1 MAGVALRLASALA
14 ICALTALAPSL
25 VFGEGPAPRGRIFR
39 AEPLDGRGL
48 RVFATFLTGTDA
60 PVLVEDVLDAQVFRL
75 SMGGA
80 RDTLEHFSEGA
91 PMLGRASV
99 LQPLADT
106 GVPVDVV
113 LIVSGNRDRDRTD
126 ALNGSIR
133 KAALLMLQR
142 LPKSARVNLVWV
154 TDMLSIYV
162 DHPDK
167 EGELSDYWQY
177 RGWCREQDARYYES
191 LADEGAAAA
200 EHPCGLL
207 ADRSGIGAAL
217 DAGSATTAFD
227 GFYPPL
233 YGLPWALCTPE
244 RTEPHL
250 LETRRDEPRELELR
264 VRTGALDV
272 AARLLA
278 SYARPRSL
286 KVLFVLSDGKD
297 GYLLAANE
305 CSAPATEACREK
317 GVKRAE
323 MRACVR
329 KEIERRVHAPRQ
341 ERFLE
346 KARRLLPLLR
356 GAGVRLD
363 AVLVPTAL
371 PHETERVKLLSL
383 KSGGT
388 YRFAE
393 DDDDLL
399 PAAEAAVMEVAGALV
414 ADVVPD
420 DPDTLPR
427 GEPMRL
433 AMSVTVP
440 GPDGVRE
447 SVHTSATEVTL
458 PEPPGGIAGVMHRF
472 QTWLESK
479 VGKTAAKI
487 IMIVLAV
494 LIAMILL
501 FIVFKL
507 GKKLFALP
515 KKLKG
520 KAKGAVR

>member
-1 MAGVALRLASALA
+1 MMLRLAAAGTTFALA
-14 ICALTALAPSL
+14 LL
-25 VFGEGPAPRGRIFR
+25 VLSPAFAGGPAPRGRIFR
-39 AEPLDGRGL
+39 AEPLESRGL
-48 RVFATFLTGTDA
+48 RLFATFLTRTDA

-80 RDTLEHFSEGA
+80 RDTLEHFAEGA
-91 PMLGRASV
+91 AMLGKHSV

-106 GVPVDVV
+106 DLPVDVV
-113 LIVSGNRDRDRTD
+113 LVVSGNRDRDRTD

-154 TDMLSIYV
+154 TDTLSTYV
-162 DHPDK
+162 AHPDK
-167 EGELSDYWQY
+167 EGELSDHWQY
-177 RGWCREQDARYYES
+177 RSWCRDQDARYYES
-191 LADEGAAAA
+191 LADEGPAAA

-207 ADRSGIGAAL
+207 SDRGGMQAAL
-217 DAGSATTAFD
+217 GAGSATTAFD

-233 YGLPWALCTPE
+233 YGLPWALCTPN
-244 RTEPHL
+244 RAEPHL
-250 LETRRDEPRELELR
+250 LESRRDEPEELELR

-278 SYARPRSL
+278 AHARPKSL
-286 KVLFVLSDGKD
+286 RVLLVISDGKD
-297 GYLLAANE
+297 GYLLAAAE
-305 CSAPATEACREK
+305 CSAPATEACRVK
-317 GVKRAE
+317 GVGRAE

-341 ERFLE
+341 KRFVD

-356 GAGVRLD
+356 AAGVRLD

-371 PHETERVKLLSL
+371 PHEAERMKLLSL

-420 DPDTLPR
+420 DPETLPR
-427 GEPMRL
+427 GEAMRL
-433 AMSVTVP
+433 AMSVSVP
-440 GPDGVRE
+440 GPDGIRE
-447 SVHTSATEVTL
+447 TVHTSAASLIL
-458 PEPPGGIAGVMHRF
+458 PEPPGGIAGAMQSF
-472 QTWLESK
+472 QAWLEGK
-479 VGKTAAKI
+479 VGKKAARI

-494 LIAMILL
+494 ILAMILL
-501 FIVFKL
+501 FIVYKVGRKL
-507 GKKLFALP
+507 LALP

-520 KAKGAVR
+520 KAKGAIR